1 MGLYVMLLGVQG
13 AGKGEQAKFIEQQ
26 YGIPQVSTG
35 DLMRAMKTRTDP
47 LAVRVQETMAA
58 GKLVDDDTTNE
69 ILVERLSKPDAQNG
83 VILDGYPRNT
93 AQADFL
99 ETHLAQKGEH
109 LSAVLF
115 LELDLY
121 TAFKRAFGRV
131 KTKPSA
137 DKGEEVYNIYTTP
150 DALDVS
156 VEKDPGALYPPRIVA
171 KLKTTGEELVRRADD
186 ANAGSVI
193 ERIETFLETTMPLI
207 AHYRAKGLL
216 KTVDAHKSIEAVSAD
231 IAAILDQAKAAQR

>member
-13 AGKGEQAKFIEQQ
+13 AGKGEQAKFIERQ

-99 ETHLAQKGEH
+99 DKYLSQKGEK
-109 LSAVLF
+109 LSAVLL
-115 LELDLY
+115 LEIDLY

-131 KTKPSA
+131 KTKPTA
-137 DKGEEVYNIYTTP
+137 DKAEAVYNIYTTP
-150 DALDVS
+150 DMLDVDT
-156 VEKDPGALYPPRIVA
+156 EKHPDAVYPPRIVA
-171 KLKTTGEELVRRADD
+171 TLKSTGEELVRRVDD
-186 ANAGSVI
+186 ADAASVVK
-193 ERIETFLETTMPLI
+193 RIDIFLAETRPLI
-207 AHYRAKGLL
+207 DYYGAKGLL
-216 KTVDAHKSIEAVSAD
+216 HSIHAEKRIEEVSAE
-231 IAAILDQAKAAQR
+231 IKRVLDPAKIHK